1 MVNAAA
7 LVMREFLPKIGQN
20 PKANETCTTSILGVF
35 LWCKTKIMK
44 AIFEAIAYLFEEILF
59 IPLNMLRELEL
70 TSWVF
75 ANAFNWLFL
84 LIGFAGLFYWLG
96 QLKKFNDNNEEDR
109 DSTSHSFL

>member
-1 MVNAAA
+1 
-7 LVMREFLPKIGQN
+7 
-20 PKANETCTTSILGVF
+20 
-35 LWCKTKIMK
+35 MK

-84 LIGFAGLFYWLG
+84 LIGFLP
-96 QLKKFNDNNEEDR
+96 KRKI
-109 DSTSHSFL
+109 SKCSHLLRGPKTLIQQN